1 MEKLFKKL
9 MAIEIAIL
17 IICVIC
23 MFIPVVKVD
32 CGNISGTKIN
42 AWHAIF
48 GLNEDIGSSQ
58 GKFSKFSFLC
68 LLPYLLLILVF
79 VFNLVFDNKNMVVVD
94 FGKLILFLA
103 SGILFIFYIRLIN
116 YNSFFVNYGEV
127 KKYLTPLVGHILSAI
142 LCFIGVAATVV
153 EIIRDITYKRD

>member
-58 GKFSKFSFLC
+58 GKF
-68 LLPYLLLILVF
+68 
-79 VFNLVFDNKNMVVVD
+79 
-94 FGKLILFLA
+94 
-103 SGILFIFYIRLIN
+103 
-116 YNSFFVNYGEV
+116 
-127 KKYLTPLVGHILSAI
+127 
-142 LCFIGVAATVV
+142 
-153 EIIRDITYKRD
+153 